1 MIDAKFMRDHFTL
14 VTITDN
20 PAPQVH
26 PLDSEDLR
34 EILEA
39 VKSGAARLKGPR
51 CEFSDN
57 RAAWALTSAAAL
69 ITEAL
74 KGSE

>member
-26 PLDSEDLR
+26 PLNPEDLR

-39 VKSGAARLKGPR
+39 VKSGAARLRGPR
-51 CEFSDN
+51 CEFSDK
-57 RAAWALTSAAAL
+57 RAAASLSFAAAL

-74 KGSE
+74 ERTK

>member
-20 PAPQVH
+20 PAPQVY
-26 PLDSEDLR
+26 PLDPEDLR
-34 EILEA
+34 YILEA
-39 VKSGAARLKGPR
+39 ITSGSARLRGPR

-74 KGSE
+74 ERTK

>member
-1 MIDAKFMRDHFTL
+1 MIDAKFIRDHFTL
-14 VTITDN
+14 VTITDT

-26 PLDSEDLR
+26 PLDPEDLR
-34 EILEA
+34 YILEA
-39 VKSGAARLKGPR
+39 ITSGSARLRGPR

-74 KGSE
+74 ERTK